1 MIQRLVGVLYRYMNL
16 YNFEM
21 SSTETSISSGVSM
34 DIFLDQEI
42 SLNSYNSH
50 GGIELVRKMLL
61 QK

>member
-42 SLNSYNSH
+42 SLHSYNSH